1 MKRRDIGPGLSHTAT
16 TQESHLEKGITT
28 IKPVAPFDFDLT
40 AGYHTYFQGRYGSD
54 SLTGGVYRRLLDLDG
69 NLVLASVRSIGSVE
83 VPELAVELQGDRLSP
98 SEVASATAQVAWLLG
113 TGQDLAPFY
122 SMARDDPALPSIVRR
137 YHGLHLPHTA
147 SVFEALVLA
156 ILGQQIA
163 TNVARIIRTLM
174 IETHG
179 PRQTFDGETFYAF
192 PRPEILAALTVE
204 DLRKMKL
211 SQRKAEYVKGIA
223 QAALEWSA
231 LEWSP
236 GGMESLHDLPDEAVV
251 EKVVGLRGVGT
262 WTAQWVLIRALGRP
276 DGLPLG
282 DLALRRAVSRVYFGG
297 TEIDDRQL
305 SEFSQRWSPW
315 RAYATVY
322 LFSALRTGMA

>member
-1 MKRRDIGPGLSHTAT
+1 MTR
-16 TQESHLEKGITT
+16 ESHLESSITT
-28 IKPVAPFDFDLT
+28 INPVAPFDFDLT

-69 NLVLASVRSIGSVE
+69 DLVLASVRSIGTVE
-83 VPELAVELQGDRLSP
+83 APELAVELQGDRLS
-98 SEVASATAQVAWLLG
+98 ASDISTATAQVAWLLG
-113 TGQDLAPFY
+113 TAQDLMPFY
-122 SMARDDPALPSIVRR
+122 FMARDDPALSSIVKRF
-137 YHGLHLPHTA
+137 HGLHLPHTA
-147 SVFEALVLA
+147 TVFEALVLA

-163 TNVARIIRTLM
+163 TNVARIIRALM

-179 PRQTFDGETFYAF
+179 PRQTFDGETYYAF

-223 QAALEWSA
+223 QAALDF
-231 LEWSP
+231 SP
-236 GGMESLHDLPDEAVV
+236 KGMESLHELLDEEVV
-251 EKVVGLRGVGT
+251 EKVVELRGVGT

-297 TEIDDRQL
+297 KEIDDRQL
-305 SEFSQRWSPW
+305 NEFSQRWSPW